1 MMIGKI
7 IKNTHFMKKLLLTAV
22 ISLLCAT
29 SINAQDCKLCGVWSG
44 AYKDEY
50 PSGDQYRVK
59 VEFTIE
65 SPKKLKYSIKAGSG
79 WPHWVKSDDIFFVDD
94 ECNDYRIKYYTKVID
109 DDWGGEKF
117 KGRKIGYCTINSY
130 FVLEVGE
137 EENTLILRSL
147 GQDSFYYDE
156 YGNYI
161 GKEWS
166 ECEAISCVCVL
177 HQLED

>member
-1 MMIGKI
+1 
-7 IKNTHFMKKLLLTAV
+7 MKKIL
-22 ISLLCAT
+22 
-29 SINAQDCKLCGVWSG
+29 SIIAFCILSPMCVFAQDCKLCGIWSG

-50 PSGDQYRVK
+50 PSGLQYRVK

-65 SPKKLKYSIKAGSG
+65 SPKKFKYYIKPDSG
-79 WPHWVKSDDIFFVDD
+79 WGNWISSDDVFFVDD
-94 ECNDYRIKYYTKVID
+94 ECNNHRIKYYTKIKD

-117 KGRKIGYCTINSY
+117 KGREIGDCTIYTY

-137 EENTLILRSL
+137 EENTLILRFL
-147 GQDSFYYDE
+147 GRDSFYYDT
-156 YGNYI
+156 YGEYI

-166 ECEAISCVCVL
+166 ECDAISCVSIL